1 MSIEFIFV
9 GAVAGLAK
17 AVVQDGGIVLPRVKD
32 GELFLGGL
40 TSVVLGAIVSGL
52 FGSNIENAFFTGYS
66 APIVLEHTHDLA
78 RK

>member
-1 MSIEFIFV
+1 MSMEFIVV

-17 AVVQDGGIVLPRVKD
+17 AVVQDGGIVLPKVKD

-40 TSVVLGAIVSGL
+40 TSVVLGAIVAGV

-66 APIVLEHTHDLA
+66 APIILEHTHDLI
-78 RK
+78 KK